1 MMEQVAKVIGADTDG
16 WVTVQ
21 VEMKSACSHCS
32 QGESCGTSAVAKAFS
47 SKFQQFSL
55 PATETYPK
63 GTLLRLGL
71 PESVVLKA
79 AALVYLLPLIGMF
92 VGGTLGNILAGV
104 LNVNSDATSLLLAV
118 LVALCAWF
126 LGKRQARLL
135 EASAQPV
142 ILANLGRSLTTED
155 VDSNGCCHP

>member
-1 MMEQVAKVIGADTDG
+1 MMEQVAKVIGSDSDG

-47 SKFQQFSL
+47 SKFQVFSL
-55 PATETYPK
+55 ATTEFYPN

-92 VGGTLGNILAGV
+92 VGGTLGNILATA
-104 LNVNSDATSLLLAV
+104 LDANRDAISLLLAV
-118 LVALCAWF
+118 LVAVFAWS
-126 LGKRQARLL
+126 LGKRQAHAL
-135 EASAQPV
+135 EATAQPV
-142 ILANLGRSLTTED
+142 ILANLGRPLATENAD
-155 VDSNGCCHP
+155 ANGCCHP